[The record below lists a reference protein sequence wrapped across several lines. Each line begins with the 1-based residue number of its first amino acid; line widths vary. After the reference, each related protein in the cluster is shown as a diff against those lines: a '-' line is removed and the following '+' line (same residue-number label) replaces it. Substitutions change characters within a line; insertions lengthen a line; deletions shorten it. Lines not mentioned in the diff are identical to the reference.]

1 MAPALWATRWWRSNF
16 RCCRARGGRRSLR
29 AHVHRADRAGQV
41 SIANASSLWPST
53 HGTAHAS
60 ANRKALYDRIL
71 VAVRAAAGRSGR
83 GMLVQR
89 TDEQQC
95 MEYGP

>member
-1 MAPALWATRWWRSNF
+1 MLVVAAGLFVRTFTALT
-16 RCCRARGGRRSLR
+16 
-29 AHVHRADRAGQV
+29 GQDTV
-41 SIANASSLWPST
+41 SIERSHRCGVDARHSPN
-53 HGTAHAS
+53 AS

-71 VAVRAAAGRSGR
+71 VAVRALPGVADAA
-83 GMLVQR
+83 LVQR